1 MISKEAEGVYVT
13 LNELL
18 KFGYVAKGF
27 SFLPSQPVH
36 SILSGRHGSRMR
48 GRGMDFSEMKQYVPG
63 DDPRSMDWKATRR
76 TGKPYIRVFN
86 EERDRNV
93 WLVVSQR
100 NSMFFGT
107 KKMMKSVAAAHLAAL
122 SAFRVVG
129 SGDRIGAVIYN
140 DETLKFFKPQRSRQ
154 GVIQILT
161 EVVRQN
167 RELNASNSV
176 NSNSKLNEA
185 LKIISSVVKHDDL
198 VILIGDGRAMDEES
212 SRYVT
217 MLSVHNDVIAA
228 LIYDPMEK
236 GLPPSGSLF
245 LSDGKVSVDIDSDNQ
260 AFRKRFSQRM
270 QTRADE
276 LMHLSKKHT
285 IPLLAISSDRPVLDQ
300 VQEQLGAAVSAKR
313 GV

>member
-1 MISKEAEGVYVT
+1 
-13 LNELL
+13 
-18 KFGYVAKGF
+18 
-27 SFLPSQPVH
+27 
-36 SILSGRHGSRMR
+36 
-48 GRGMDFSEMKQYVPG
+48 
-63 DDPRSMDWKATRR
+63 
-76 TGKPYIRVFN
+76 
-86 EERDRNV
+86 
-93 WLVVSQR
+93 
-100 NSMFFGT
+100 
-107 KKMMKSVAAAHLAAL
+107 
-122 SAFRVVG
+122 
-129 SGDRIGAVIYN
+129 
-140 DETLKFFKPQRSRQ
+140 
-154 GVIQILT
+154 
-161 EVVRQN
+161 
-167 RELNASNSV
+167 
-176 NSNSKLNEA
+176 
-185 LKIISSVVKHDDL
+185 
-198 VILIGDGRAMDEES
+198 
-212 SRYVT
+212 